1 MILVFFRGPKSQ
13 RKKCYILSTL
23 VRYGVVEMQKNV
35 ALGPDR
41 REIFDSTIDKN
52 YTR

>member
-1 MILVFFRGPKSQ
+1 MILVFSEGQNQ